1 MKETTT
7 SEDIFEF
14 MENNL
19 HKIVLPLHKMANITT
34 DSSLS
39 LIGKT
44 VGLLKRMCDSV
55 AEVDSNEEW
64 IFLHDIIHQEC
75 TNITSTAIAT
85 FYMCHRVI
93 LGEDTLLRTVRSYDT
108 KVTYVCWEAIPLIL
122 ASAATSR
129 DLLALA
135 RWWNRHR
142 LCCVAHGYRVKELAS
157 SQNSNGTYLETG
169 LSSGVRDT
177 KNQLEDADVFTKYS
191 NAKDE
196 YKKRELRGRI
206 EVNKTV
212 DRGRLI

>member
-64 IFLHDIIHQEC
+64 IFLHDIIHQEASQVLSLNHSDVLYYRAVRW
-75 TNITSTAIAT
+75 TNWGKIQRRAWDQKAAILLFLEMKSKDRIYATQRITEA
-85 FYMCHRVI
+85 
-93 LGEDTLLRTVRSYDT
+93 VRFG
-108 KVTYVCWEAIPLIL
+108 VC
-122 ASAATSR
+122 S
-129 DLLALA
+129 
-135 RWWNRHR
+135 
-142 LCCVAHGYRVKELAS
+142 
-157 SQNSNGTYLETG
+157 
-169 LSSGVRDT
+169 
-177 KNQLEDADVFTKYS
+177 
-191 NAKDE
+191 
-196 YKKRELRGRI
+196 
-206 EVNKTV
+206 
-212 DRGRLI
+212 